1 MKRACALQPTNAAVV
16 YICGVAQ
23 IRAGLLAD
31 GKRTFA
37 AVLSLEPLHEGAKNA
52 IDLCELCE
60 KSLEAEEL
68 KKKQRLEE
76 EAEKEEEEAKKIAA
90 VTGSPKPSASS
101 PVRKGSWST
110 TNNNKVTTETTS
122 PKPSISS
129 PVRKGSWSATNN
141 KSFDRHS
148 SSPSSNDHKVVSVEN
163 SPPPAPSSTTATS
176 STSSSPS
183 GGVVHPYSSLK
194 SPGPYPAGVTVDRE
208 QYLSDEEF
216 LEVCM

>member
-76 EAEKEEEEAKKIAA
+76 EEAEKEEERREEELERNFRAKTLIRPEERTLAA
-90 VTGSPKPSASS
+90 
-101 PVRKGSWST
+101 
-110 TNNNKVTTETTS
+110 
-122 PKPSISS
+122 
-129 PVRKGSWSATNN
+129 N
-141 KSFDRHS
+141 KSLFFTFRFD
-148 SSPSSNDHKVVSVEN
+148 PCLEN
-163 SPPPAPSSTTATS
+163 WQNTQNSRSMGSA
-176 STSSSPS
+176 
-183 GGVVHPYSSLK
+183 
-194 SPGPYPAGVTVDRE
+194 
-208 QYLSDEEF
+208 
-216 LEVCM
+216 